1 MQLIVLGQINS
12 EVTKAIEIAKRK
24 TAKVI
29 FCESIDECLN
39 IILAGKSADLLL
51 VDVSFDIK
59 AISDA
64 LNSQKISTN
73 IIAYGLNASPKEA
86 VGAIKSGAKEF
97 LPLPPD
103 EELIAAILETI
114 SSDQKPLIYK
124 SESMNKLMDI
134 AEKIA
139 KSHAHILITGESG
152 TGKEVL
158 AHFIHNHSLRKD
170 NSFVRVNC
178 AAIPENLIESEL
190 FGHEKGAFTGANNR
204 RIGKFEESS
213 GGTLLLD
220 EVTEMD
226 FKLQA
231 KLLRAIQEKE
241 IDRLGATGSVKVD
254 LRIIATSNRD
264 IQHEVSKGAFREDLY
279 FRLNV
284 INLELPPLRD
294 RKEDISELARF
305 FVKKYCKSN
314 NIEEKEISSSAI
326 EKLRSYE
333 WYGNIRELENS
344 IHRAVLLSGDIIE
357 EGDFSL
363 NKRENILKNN
373 DEKIM
378 IKNAL
383 NYCLG
388 DMNQAANILGI
399 SIANLTKKLNSNI

>member
-24 TAKVI
+24 GAKVI
-29 FCESIDECLN
+29 FSESVEECLN
-39 IILAGKSADLLL
+39 IILSGKSADLLL
-51 VDVSFDIK
+51 VDVGFDISI
-59 AISDA
+59 ISSSLSA
-64 LNSQKISTN
+64 QKISTN
-73 IIAYGLNASPKEA
+73 IVAYGLNASPKEA
-86 VGAIKSGAKEF
+86 VAAIKSGAKEF

-124 SESMNKLMDI
+124 SESMKKVMDI
-134 AEKIA
+134 AEKVA
-139 KSHAHILITGESG
+139 KSDAHILITGESG

-158 AHFIHNHSLRKD
+158 AHFIHNHSNRKD
-170 NSFVRVNC
+170 NAFVRVNC

-190 FGHEKGAFTGANNR
+190 FGHEKGAFTGANVR
-204 RIGKFEESS
+204 RVGKFEESS
-213 GGTLLLD
+213 SGTLLLD

-241 IDRLGATGSVKVD
+241 IDRLGGSGSVKVD

-264 IQHEVSKGAFREDLY
+264 MQIEVSKGTFREDLY

-284 INLELPPLRD
+284 INIELPPLRE
-294 RKEDISELARF
+294 RNEDIPDLVNF
-305 FVKKYCKSN
+305 FLKKYCQSN
-314 NIEEKEISSSAI
+314 GFEEKEISASAL
-326 EKLRSYE
+326 EKLMSYE
-333 WYGNIRELENS
+333 WHGNIRELENS
-344 IHRAVLLSGDIIE
+344 VHRAVLLSDEIIE
-357 EGDFSL
+357 EKDFIF
-363 NKRENILKNN
+363 NKRRHTQAY
-373 DEKIM
+373 DPEKTM
-378 IKNAL
+378 IINAL

-399 SIANLTKKLNSNI
+399 SIANLAKKLNSNT